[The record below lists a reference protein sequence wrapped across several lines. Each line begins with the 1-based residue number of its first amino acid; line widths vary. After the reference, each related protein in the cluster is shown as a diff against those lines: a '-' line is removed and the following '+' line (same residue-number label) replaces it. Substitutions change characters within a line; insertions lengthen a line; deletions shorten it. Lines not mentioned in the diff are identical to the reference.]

1 MEQPRGFSDVF
12 SNRATHS
19 ITIYQQILIC
29 QETIGTR
36 LSCAIYWTRSSGFTP
51 DEIEQYLEAEVRGDY
66 EGLLRLATGKNTF
79 GGHPLL
85 PAVADPFQVVIQGVA
100 LIA

>member
-1 MEQPRGFSDVF
+1 MEHPSGFSDVF
-12 SNRATHS
+12 SNRATHG
-19 ITIYQQILIC
+19 INIYQRILIC
-29 QETIGTR
+29 QETTGTG
-36 LSCAIYWTRSSGFTP
+36 SWAKKSGFTP